1 MIKCGHEKMWV
12 KPGEKFCTVSGMITT
27 PIPKAAKKPLTDRKV
42 ANEIKRLDQWMI
54 DNAIAD
60 VKHRNDDWNLFLF
73 ERMIVN
79 QLSPAD
85 KDFLE
90 LYLFND
96 DGWMHNQQFEQ
107 ASCSTARL
115 TLPYED
121 L

>member
-107 ASCSTARL
+107 ASCSTARY
-115 TLPYED
+115 PFGD
-121 L
+121 F